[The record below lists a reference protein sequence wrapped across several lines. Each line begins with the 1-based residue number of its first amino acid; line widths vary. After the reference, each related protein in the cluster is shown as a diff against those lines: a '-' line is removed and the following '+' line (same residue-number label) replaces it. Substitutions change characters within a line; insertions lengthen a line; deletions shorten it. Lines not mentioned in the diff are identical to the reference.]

1 MKWSDGV
8 LKEYHNNI
16 TDINFMITSTKRS
29 LQVVTF
35 SIKANIKF
43 LEHLKQGFKRAIPQN
58 IYGSK
63 ITTQLKN
70 SNLDY
75 MIDSK
80 FTNVNRLFFS
90 IVESW

>member
-43 LEHLKQGFKRAIPQN
+43 LEHLKQGFEKT
-58 IYGSK
+58 IY
-63 ITTQLKN
+63 
-70 SNLDY
+70 
-75 MIDSK
+75 
-80 FTNVNRLFFS
+80 
-90 IVESW
+90 